1 MNTTAEI
8 YDLMETT
15 GKSAPDITQALKNIG
30 GDMQTGIKRI
40 GEYFHDEGMLEGFQT
55 GKHIG
60 EKDGFIKGSAITI
73 AVMIFV
79 RTGFYLYDKYK
90 EKVALEE
97 HEAEGEEILEGLK
110 AAIATEE
117 EVVQETAY
125 DNCVGEIADGA
136 KSEGEL

>member
-1 MNTTAEI
+1 MNTADEI
-8 YDLMETT
+8 RNLIETI
-15 GKSAPDITQALKNIG
+15 GMKAPDMTQALKNIG

-60 EKDGFIKGSAITI
+60 EKDGFIKGSTITI
-73 AVMIFV
+73 AVMTLV
-79 RTGFYLYDKYK
+79 GTGFYLYDKYK
-90 EKVALEE
+90 VKVALEK
-97 HEAEGEEILEGLK
+97 HEAEGKEILEGLK

-117 EVVQETAY
+117 EVAQETTY